1 MVYVVVFLAG
11 ALAAASALIIW
22 YFRSVTLLSG
32 EKQNLKNVAERLSD
46 QALSNER
53 RASEMANA
61 KLQLD
66 EAVAAFDSRRIRYED
81 LHSENDGLKQ
91 DLFNLSVQI
100 RKMERDHAAIN
111 QRQEHI
117 EQRANEIANRYL
129 EEHVSWIA
137 SRLTANNFSSSKQR
151 LLSVIAQCRAIGFD
165 VPPQKEAGL
174 VDDLKNRFEDLVR
187 VQFAREEQARIRAQ
201 IREDERMA
209 REVDRQIQDAER
221 ETAAIQAALARTLL
235 KVQDE
240 HSAEVEALRA
250 KLKEAEERAQ
260 RAKSM
265 AQMTKAGHVY
275 VISNIGSFGE
285 GVFKIGMT
293 RRLEPMDRVRELGDA
308 SVPFPFDVHMM
319 ISCDDAPSLENSLHR
334 ELRRQRMNKIN
345 FRKEFFRVDLASI
358 SRVVEESHGTV
369 DYVAEPEALEYRE
382 SVNMPDDDYE
392 FIEHTVQ
399 PLMQSDG
406 SSIGED

>member
-11 ALAAASALIIW
+11 ALAAASALVIW

-32 EKQNLKNVAERLSD
+32 EKQNLKNVAERLAD

-53 RASEMANA
+53 RTSEMANA

-91 DLFNLSVQI
+91 DLFNLSVQM
-100 RKMERDHAAIN
+100 RKTERDHAAIN
-111 QRQEHI
+111 QRQEQI

-129 EEHVSWIA
+129 DENVSWIA
-137 SRLTANNFSSSKQR
+137 GRLTANNLSSSKQK
-151 LLSVIAQCRAIGFD
+151 LLSVIGQCRAIGFD
-165 VPPQKEAGL
+165 VSPQKEAEL
-174 VDDLKNRFEDLVR
+174 VDDLKNKFEDLVR

-209 REVDRQIQDAER
+209 REVDKHIQDAER

-235 KVQDE
+235 RVQDE

-250 KLKEAEERAQ
+250 KLKEAEERTQ

-275 VISNIGSFGE
+275 VISNVGSFGE

-293 RRLEPMDRVRELGDA
+293 RRLEPTDRVRELGDA

-319 ISCDDAPSLENSLHR
+319 ISCEDAPLLENSLHR
-334 ELRRQRMNKIN
+334 ELHKQRMNRVN
-345 FRKEFFRVDLASI
+345 FRKEFFRVDLELI
-358 SRVVEESHGTV
+358 RQVVEANHGTV

-382 SVNMPDDDYE
+382 SVSMSDEDYE
-392 FIEHTVQ
+392 FIERTVQ
-399 PLMQSDG
+399 PLVQGDG
-406 SSIGED
+406 SIGED